1 MTVHINEIEIE
12 IPKRDDVLKIGKDKF
27 LEALAPFF
35 TTKNDVEYSV
45 YKITKK
51 YISVSTIEAFYLI
64 YQAYRKKNISK
75 ILKQIFKNFNFDKMI
90 MVHTNDSEEI
100 MIFDQE
106 NETIIDEN
114 TYSEIITILNLIGGV
129 YKYELV

>member
-51 YISVSTIEAFYLI
+51 YIPVSTIEAFY
-64 YQAYRKKNISK
+64 Y
-75 ILKQIFKNFNFDKMI
+75 
-90 MVHTNDSEEI
+90 
-100 MIFDQE
+100 
-106 NETIIDEN
+106 
-114 TYSEIITILNLIGGV
+114 
-129 YKYELV
+129 